1 MLRKLLEFL
10 KSKFNK
16 FRENTPEYIA
26 ITITFWA
33 FFVVMII
40 LAIMRL
46 FGFGYWHID
55 YEEQEYNEVIAAIIM
70 AALKYIEAIFIGLS
84 LFNIKWYFT
93 FLIAAV
99 YVGIIGI
106 FENLTIEFIG
116 DCLYILVLSFVLNH
130 KVRLKS
136 LLYAG
141 VYLAV
146 LIAYQALMM
155 FARYDI
161 DLSYKF
167 NYTMQVLSVFDYKF
181 FIITLFLFIKRR
193 KICLKTKRN
202 SLSVPKSTNPSSGEP
217 ADASYSGATT
227 PHSTKQ

>member
-55 YEEQEYNEVIAAIIM
+55 YEEQEYNEVIATIIM
-70 AALKYIEAIFIGLS
+70 FCLKLFDVFFILLTLTKIKVWLNIIISVAYVTIVYLIDIPLVETIADFAYI
-84 LFNIKWYFT
+84 
-93 FLIAAV
+93 
-99 YVGIIGI
+99 
-106 FENLTIEFIG
+106 
-116 DCLYILVLSFVLNH
+116 ILVPLIFNRKYL
-130 KVRLKS
+130 LKS
-136 LLYAG
+136 LISSAIYIAL
-141 VYLAV
+141 V
-146 LIAYQALMM
+146 LAYQFLMA
-155 FARYDI
+155 FARYEI
-161 DLSYKF
+161 DFTAKY
-167 NYTMQVLSVFDYKF
+167 NYIMQVVSVIDYKT
-181 FIITLFLFIKRR
+181 FIFTIFLYSKRR
-193 KICLKTKRN
+193 HIKWKKKHELTDPKLTKQDN
-202 SLSVPKSTNPSSGEP
+202 SGAEDVSS
-217 ADASYSGATT
+217 SGATT